1 MTDVVMNP
9 CRNKGEPSLSQTGII
24 CINPGESLIACKL
37 AAKRGGR
44 RYHLFNSNLFQI
56 PAADT
61 SRPFFVAGP
70 AVGAPMAVLTLE
82 KLRALE
88 TKRIIVYGWCGAL
101 AETVRTGDVLL
112 PTWALSEEG
121 TSGHYPADH
130 RPEASP
136 ALRLA
141 LEDHLHDRNI
151 AAISGPV
158 WTTDAPYRETWD
170 KVRAYGRQSLL
181 GVDMEFAALCA
192 VAAFRGV
199 DLAAVLLVSDELW
212 RRPWQP
218 GFRDKRFKQRSRLV
232 LEILFDFC
240 ARFGDEQQTLPGKPG
255 LSQKSG

>member
-9 CRNKGEPSLSQTGII
+9 CRKKGEPSLSKTGII
-24 CINPGESLIACKL
+24 CINPGEAVIGCKL
-37 AAKRGGR
+37 AAERGGS
-44 RYHLFNSNLFQI
+44 RYRLFNSNLFQV

-82 KLRALE
+82 KLGALGA
-88 TKRIIVYGWCGAL
+88 KRIIVYGWCGAL
-101 AETVRTGDVLL
+101 AETACTGDVLL

-121 TSGHYPADH
+121 TSGHYPADR
-130 RPEASP
+130 RPEATR

-141 LEDHLHDRNI
+141 LEDYLRDGNI

-170 KVRAYGRQSLL
+170 KVRAYGRQALL
-181 GVDMEFAALCA
+181 GVDMEFAALCT

-199 DLAAVLLVSDELW
+199 DLAAVLLISDELW

-218 GFRDKRFKQRSRLV
+218 GFRDKRFRQRSRLV

-240 ARFGDEQQTLPGKPG
+240 ARFDHE
-255 LSQKSG
+255 